1 MEMNKQLIGIRIM
14 QRRKAQGL
22 TQEDLSEKIGY
33 SKNHISS
40 IERGKF
46 IPTTQFIFKLCNV
59 LGETP
64 DYYLIG
70 KISKE
75 TDDISTLC
83 KCLPIDIQQ
92 FICAFL
98 KAYLKDSQLMND
110 TTNLP

>member
-14 QRRKAQGL
+14 QRRKAHGL

-46 IPTTQFIFKLCNV
+46 IPTTQFIFSLCNV

-70 KISKE
+70 KISQE
-75 TDDISTLC
+75 TDDISELC
-83 KCLPIDIQQ
+83 KYLPIDTQQ
-92 FICAFL
+92 FICSFL
-98 KAYLKDSQLMND
+98 KAYIKNSQQMDDDCNG
-110 TTNLP
+110 